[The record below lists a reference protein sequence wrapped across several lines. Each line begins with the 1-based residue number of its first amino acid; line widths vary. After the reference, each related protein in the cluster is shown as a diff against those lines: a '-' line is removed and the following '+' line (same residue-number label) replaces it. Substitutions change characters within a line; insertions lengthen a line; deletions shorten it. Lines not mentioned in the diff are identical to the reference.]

1 MEGSIPSSSSL
12 STFPF
17 LPVISH
23 KKRVGF
29 LRLSTNVA
37 LLGFPW
43 NEHPCLN
50 VSEKLNTCYS
60 ILILWHARES
70 WEGKELVLVM
80 IHLGYWPFSAWSGND
95 ILILRLKVYIYILC
109 VIYELSL
116 VLKRL
121 FCIAASSPQF
131 FDKFTKTM
139 FGNGQLHKILANVGP
154 SSSHFPCP
162 RRRFEDVL
170 ATLLRISQ
178 LGDEWVNDF
187 QELKALLKV
196 QRVTKFPI
204 LGESST
210 ANVW

>member
-1 MEGSIPSSSSL
+1 MYKTLVNNGINYLSTGAGFCPSTVSSYSQVHGTREMVGHQRDPLKVGSFPSSSSL

-29 LRLSTNVA
+29 LCLSTNVA

-80 IHLGYWPFSAWSGND
+80 IHLGYSPFSA
-95 ILILRLKVYIYILC
+95 
-109 VIYELSL
+109 
-116 VLKRL
+116 
-121 FCIAASSPQF
+121 
-131 FDKFTKTM
+131 
-139 FGNGQLHKILANVGP
+139 
-154 SSSHFPCP
+154 
-162 RRRFEDVL
+162 
-170 ATLLRISQ
+170 
-178 LGDEWVNDF
+178 
-187 QELKALLKV
+187 
-196 QRVTKFPI
+196 
-204 LGESST
+204 
-210 ANVW
+210 